1 MVMNKLWTI
10 LIAVVIVTTAN
21 AQEQEPTN
29 SVDFEL
35 GKGLNYRFND
45 GAYEFKLSGM
55 MQPYVGYVQNEN
67 ADEGDLFMNSK
78 RTYLNLSGKARDER
92 VSFFLQADFSLDN
105 PLLDAWVAYEP
116 INGLKFT
123 LGQKQTIA
131 NNREMMIMEDH
142 LTHPDRSLLSTSFSQ
157 SGREFGLYAEYK
169 LGSEKWA
176 VVPQVAVTSGDGRN
190 SFGSDSRDIDLG
202 GVKYAGRLDVYPL
215 GMFTEG
221 NEKQIADLAH
231 EAKPKFVIGG
241 AYSYNDGASNAV
253 GEGHGDFLLYNA
265 LGEQQLPD
273 YRQIYADIL
282 FKYKG
287 FSLLGEYVNATST
300 NLDGTY
306 VDEAATEIMV
316 PTQISTFL
324 TLGNSY
330 NAQVGYVTKSGYA
343 LDLRYSQVTPEFA
356 DNTQSVISETSGYTV
371 GLSKYFKDNAL
382 KVQAAASSY
391 NNDLTGNTFMGQ
403 LLFQVIF

>member
-1 MVMNKLWTI
+1 MTMKKICTI
-10 LIAVVIVTTAN
+10 LMAAAIVTVAK
-21 AQEQEPTN
+21 AQESTPTN
-29 SVDFEL
+29 QVDFEL
-35 GKGLNYRFND
+35 GKGLHYRLND
-45 GAYEFKLSGM
+45 GAYEFKISGM
-55 MQPYVGYVQNEN
+55 LQPYLGYEKNEN
-67 ADEGDLFMNSK
+67 VDDGDLYLNSK
-78 RTYLNLSGKARDER
+78 RTYLNLSGNARDEH
-92 VSFFLQADFSLDN
+92 VSFFLQADFSSSN

-123 LGQKQTIA
+123 FGQKQTIA
-131 NNREMMIMEDH
+131 NNREMLIMEDH
-142 LTHPDRSLLSTSFSQ
+142 LTQPDRSLLSTTFSQ
-157 SGREFGLYAEYK
+157 TGREFGLYVEYK

-176 VVPQVAVTSGDGRN
+176 VVPQAAVTSGDGIN

-202 GVKYAGRLDVYPL
+202 GLKYAGRLDVYPL

-221 NEKQIADLAH
+221 NEKQIPDLAH
-231 EAKPKFVIGG
+231 EDKPKFVIGG
-241 AYSYNDGASNAV
+241 AYSYNDGASNSV

-287 FSLLGEYVNATST
+287 FSLLGEYVNATAT

-306 VDEAATEIMV
+306 VDEAATEVMV
-316 PTQISTFL
+316 PTQISSFL
-324 TLGNSY
+324 TLGDSY

-343 LDLRYSQVTPEFA
+343 LDVRYSQVTPEFA
-356 DNTQSVISETSGYTV
+356 DNTESVISETKGYTV
-371 GLSKYFKDNAL
+371 GLSKYFKENAL
-382 KVQAAASSY
+382 KVQLAGSNY
-391 NNDLTGNTFMGQ
+391 ENDLTGNTFMGQ